1 MRVICFR
8 CLLLTIPAFFLYL
21 NTSVA
26 SHIVGGEFELEHR
39 EGFDYELRMILY
51 FDEINANP
59 GVKSNDQNV
68 VVYIYSKRNDEF
80 IRAISLP
87 RVALDV
93 PVNYTNPACAVGD
106 LVTSKMLYAR
116 SLTLSPEV
124 YDDPEGYYVVWER
137 CCRNYTITNARSNVP
152 VSAGGSGPYAG
163 QTFYLEF
170 PPVVKNGLPFVN
182 STPELFPPLSD
193 YACKGLPF
201 YFDFSG
207 SDKDGDSIVYR
218 LSEPINTSQGIAIP
232 APVPASRHEPVQW
245 NAGYG
250 LDNMIPG
257 QPALNISEEGIIGV
271 TPSQTGLFVFA
282 VKAEEYRNG
291 KKIGEVRRDFQMLV
305 LDCEQSAAP
314 EIGVRRRGGTSFQPT
329 LTTVFFSEETPA
341 SERCLEVQI
350 TDQDFS
356 SPLGESLSLRARL
369 LDENQRYIT
378 DLPLSEKV
386 FTNAKGPITTQVCF
400 DQCPPTRSGRFYV
413 DIIAFDDACAVPLQD
428 TSRVPVQ
435 MPKISNRPPRLFI
448 NGQPGQAAVNGIVVT
463 GDTLR
468 YSIQGL
474 DADGDSLSL
483 NVNPNG
489 FNLNDYNMEVNVL
502 SNEPGNLEAELV
514 WVPDCNEQ
522 DFSVFTSF
530 LLALTLEDAD
540 PCGLP
545 DSRRS
550 TLSLGVDIPD
560 FKSPELFFSGVSS
573 SGRATVNLND
583 TLSFLVF
590 GIDPD
595 NGPIDLRVED
605 AGVDLNAIGAS
616 FTDTS
621 STSGQVQSSFT
632 WVPNC
637 DNISSFEANGAA
649 SYTVNFV
656 AQDAGNCNAPDVAPG
671 EVLIEVQ
678 PVPNQPPT
686 VRVAELGQPNRL
698 TMAVN
703 TNEVLNILGEDNDP
717 DSISLTLENIYN
729 GEERVNPD
737 ELNIA
742 FNNVKGLGNVVSPL
756 TLTPTCEVLTSRN
769 TDSANFRLVFRVE
782 DKQCLNP
789 ENDTLSLAVNVV
801 DEPVNFEQFRPDN
814 AFTPNGDG
822 FGDEFF
828 LLPDSESDFR
838 LSPEEYLPPG
848 NCFNQFDNITIY
860 NRWGGVVFRSRDPA
874 FKWAGTNQPAG
885 VYYYTLE
892 YTLDNYKGAINLYLE
907 E

>member
-1 MRVICFR
+1 MNMRVIYFR

-26 SHIVGGEFELEHR
+26 SHIVGGEFELEHL

-68 VVYIYSKRNDEF
+68 VVYIYSKRNDEL
-80 IRAISLP
+80 IRAISIP

-93 PVNYTNPACAVGD
+93 PVNYTNPECAVGN

-116 SLTLSPEV
+116 RLTLSPEV

-137 CCRNYTITNARSNVP
+137 CCRNYTITNARSNAP
-152 VSAGGSGPYAG
+152 VSAGGPGPYAG

-170 PPVVKNGLPFVN
+170 PPVIKNQVPFVN

-193 YACKGLPF
+193 YACKDLPF

-207 SDKDGDSIVYR
+207 SDKDGDSIVYS

-232 APVPASRHEPVQW
+232 SPVPASQHEPVAW

-257 QPALNISEEGIIGV
+257 NPALNISEEGIIGV

-291 KKIGEVRRDFQMLV
+291 EKIGEVRRDFQMLV
-305 LDCEQSAAP
+305 LDCEQSAVP
-314 EIGVRRRGGTSFQPT
+314 EVGVRRLGGNTFQAS
-329 LTTVFFSEETPA
+329 LTTVFFSEETPV

-350 TDQDFS
+350 TDDDFS
-356 SPLGESLSLRARL
+356 TPLGESLSLRARL

-378 DLPLSEKV
+378 DLPLSGKV

-400 DQCPPTRSGRFYV
+400 DRCPPTRSGRFFV
-413 DIIAFDDACAVPLQD
+413 DIIASDDACAVPLQD

-435 MPKISNRPPRLFI
+435 MPSINNRPPRLLI
-448 NGQPGQAAVNGIVVT
+448 NGQPNRVAEGNIVV

-468 YSIQGL
+468 YTIQGF
-474 DADGDSLSL
+474 DADGDSLTL
-483 NVNPNG
+483 DVNPNG
-489 FNLNDYNMEVNVL
+489 FNLDDYNMEVNVL
-502 SNEPGNLEAELV
+502 NNEPGNLEAELI
-514 WVPDCNEQ
+514 WMPDCNEQ
-522 DFSVFTSF
+522 DFSVFTNF

-540 PCGLP
+540 PCKLP
-545 DSRRS
+545 DARRS
-550 TLSLGVDIPD
+550 TLNLGVDIPD
-560 FKSPELFFSGVSS
+560 FKQPELFFSGLS

-590 GIDPD
+590 GVDPD

-605 AGVDLNAIGAS
+605 AGVNLDAIGAS
-616 FTDTS
+616 FADTS
-621 STSGQVQSSFT
+621 SNNGQVQSTFT

-637 DNISSFEANGAA
+637 DNISSFEADGSA

-656 AQDAGNCNAPDVAPG
+656 AQDAGNCNAPDTAPG
-671 EVLIEVQ
+671 EVRVEVQ
-678 PVPNQPPT
+678 PVPNQPPA
-686 VRVAELGQPNRL
+686 VRVAERGQDNRL

-703 TNEVLNILGEDNDP
+703 TNEVLNILGEDPDP
-717 DSISLTLENIYN
+717 DSISLTLENIFY
-729 GEERVNPD
+729 GEQQVSPE
-737 ELNIA
+737 ELDLS
-742 FNNVKGLGNVVSPL
+742 FTNVEGLGRVQSPL
-756 TLTPTCEVLTSRN
+756 TLLPTCEVLTRRD
-769 TDSANFRLVFRVE
+769 TDSARFRLVFRVE

-789 ENDTLSLAVNVV
+789 ENDTLSLAVDVV
-801 DEPVNFEQFRPDN
+801 DEPVNFEAFQPDN

-828 LLPDSESDFR
+828 LLPESESDFR
-838 LSPEEYLPPG
+838 LSPEKYLPPG
-848 NCFNQFDNITIY
+848 NCFNQFSNITIY
-860 NRWGGVVFRSRDPA
+860 NRWGGVVFRSRNPD
-874 FKWAGTNQPAG
+874 FKWSGIDQPAG

-892 YTLDNYKGAINLYLE
+892 YTRDTYKGVVNLYLE
-907 E
+907 K